1 MQGYHIFEFISN
13 EPNQKLL
20 SILINWFLINILSD
34 NNCLKRIKIKKIPNW
49 DPNMWLPVKQLS
61 MENNINFLSNQNLL
75 NTVFRLLTDF
85 VCLYNYE
92 FWLSLCKIARS
103 SVILLLPLFITV
115 IYINILT
122 IYVLFCVY

>member
-103 SVILLLPLFITV
+103 SVILLLPLFIKL